1 MANDILNDLYYGQVT
16 PWEQQL
22 EDIDKLN
29 ELNHK
34 MAELRDILNQRI
46 DKETQELLNRY
57 LPDRSEMEDLLALDR
72 FKTGFRL
79 GAQLMQAVHKE
90 P

>member
-1 MANDILNDLYYGQVT
+1 
-16 PWEQQL
+16 
-22 EDIDKLN
+22 
-29 ELNHK
+29 
-34 MAELRDILNQRI
+34 MAELRDILNQHI

-57 LPDRSEMEDLLALDR
+57 LSDRSEMEDLLALDR
-72 FKTGFRL
+72 FKTGFWL